1 MMIDNKR
8 QSNHH
13 CCIVYFTAVWSN
25 SWKWQH
31 HPVILRSHR
40 SVLLQR
46 DPSVLHNHLP
56 RGYSITAKS
65 HWNTHQSSFT
75 FVCLPV
81 HFLSCSDPVSS
92 SLAQSVMSM
101 ASSHSQHSQIST
113 DSLSSMSGSY
123 MAGAEGEE
131 AAETPAESRAS
142 SQHEGEVRQ
151 LEGLEAGQF
160 VFVFIILFYF
170 CFIVFIF
177 RCFSSCW
184 YYSFTT

>member
-8 QSNHH
+8 QSNH